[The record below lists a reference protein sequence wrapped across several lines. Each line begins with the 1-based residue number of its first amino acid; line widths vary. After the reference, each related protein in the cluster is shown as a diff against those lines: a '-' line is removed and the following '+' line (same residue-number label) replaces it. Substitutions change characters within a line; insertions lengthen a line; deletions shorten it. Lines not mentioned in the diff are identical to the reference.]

1 MIFIFHKHNK
11 QNVDSQLVQTHID
24 KKMKKKK
31 LNQQSKNSMNIT
43 TDDT

>member
-1 MIFIFHKHNK
+1 MIFIFHKHDK
-11 QNVDSQLVQTHID
+11 QNVDSQLVQIRID
-24 KKMKKKK
+24 KKMKKK